1 MGRRIGY
8 LLGDEIGTKG
18 CRFFYEIEPRRSG
31 KTQQAVRQAYFKCPQ
46 CGAKFLADIG
56 AVRKDLI
63 WRCKECTNKAK
74 GLSRKSQYEIGDY
87 IDAQHNFIYLGEYQD
102 NTCNRKVTVKDIRT
116 GEIFS
121 TFLSGLKTGRTKYA
135 PSVSKKEGG
144 LKNQKYHVGDIING
158 ALFEQELDRYITP
171 NGQIKRVGLFKNLE
185 TDKEFICWIN
195 SVIYG
200 HSLGLENESLGEN
213 TIRKWLEE
221 HNIYFQQEYSFEDL
235 ISERGKKLRFDFFI
249 PAMNLLIEYDGIQ
262 HFENTF
268 RLPEEEYQYRLS
280 LDKLK
285 DNYAKEHNYT
295 LIRIGYSDFSD
306 ISIILSKKVGEALEQ
321 IQ

>member
-56 AVRKDLI
+56 AVRKDLM

-135 PSVSKKEGG
+135 PSVSKKEGEN
-144 LKNQKYHVGDIING
+144 K
-158 ALFEQELDRYITP
+158 AP
-171 NGQIKRVGLFKNLE
+171 GLFSKC
-185 TDKEFICWIN
+185 FGAV
-195 SVIYG
+195 S
-200 HSLGLENESLGEN
+200 
-213 TIRKWLEE
+213 RKAAVP
-221 HNIYFQQEYSFEDL
+221 I
-235 ISERGKKLRFDFFI
+235 IS
-249 PAMNLLIEYDGIQ
+249 P
-262 HFENTF
+262 
-268 RLPEEEYQYRLS
+268 
-280 LDKLK
+280 
-285 DNYAKEHNYT
+285 
-295 LIRIGYSDFSD
+295 
-306 ISIILSKKVGEALEQ
+306 V
-321 IQ
+321 